1 MNPEIIEKIKELLIN
16 EETEDQIADVLKIDG
31 FKDFLHGFAVI
42 WEILQKVAAV
52 VEYVWSEIGGI
63 DKKDRI
69 EYAAEVLDDM
79 IKFPFW
85 LEPFDKRLF
94 MVGISAAV
102 QSLNN
107 AFKTKTPTADS
118 LTNLDLPAI
127 AASFRLPFGIGT

>member
-1 MNPEIIEKIKELLIN
+1 MNPEIIEKIKELLAN
-16 EETEDQIADVLKIDG
+16 EETGAQIADVLKIDS

-52 VEYVWSEIGGI
+52 VEYIWSEVGEI

-69 EYAAEVLDDM
+69 AYAAAALDDM

-102 QSLNN
+102 QSLNKL
-107 AFKTKTPTADS
+107 FKTKVPTETS
-118 LTNLDLPAI
+118 PTNLDLTNI
-127 AASFRLPFGIGT
+127 AASFKLPIGFVL